1 MNYLKIESTDLSEAR
16 TLSLTLAEMKVIYNH
31 FLEVLEDFPE
41 MITFQSTLDKL
52 KERIEDDCNC
62 DYFYGVNHINQI
74 DWMYGE
80 NKDDVEVSLDLEV
93 QSTITEEPQNMVL
106 FFTPNQIED
115 ILETNKK
122 MRKRYK

>member
-1 MNYLKIESTDLSEAR
+1 MNYLKIESQDLKDEK
-16 TLSLTLAEMKVIYNH
+16 TLSLTVAEMKVIYNH

-41 MITFQSTLDKL
+41 MMTFQSTLDKL
-52 KERIEDDCNC
+52 KEKIDDDCDC

-74 DWMYGE
+74 DWMYGQD
-80 NKDDVEVSLDLEV
+80 KDDVEITLDLEV
-93 QSTITEEPQNMVL
+93 QSTITEEPQDMVL
-106 FFTPNQIED
+106 FFTVSQIEH